1 MHIALKIIIGIA
13 VVIYLFRIIW
23 ALESIARSL
32 YDIAVILGNKQNEDE
47 DEED

>member
-13 VVIYLFRIIW
+13 VVLTILRIIW

-47 DEED
+47 ED